1 MNSNLMFSSK
11 DQTWETPI
19 DFFNK
24 VNEEFNFDIDVCATE
39 ATAKC
44 DMYYTPEIDGLKQEW
59 RGDLLDESPLWKRNK
74 KVDRKSV

>member
-59 RGDLLDESPLWKRNK
+59 KGTCWMNPPYGREIKNG
-74 KVDRKSV
+74 

>member
-24 VNEEFNFDIDVCATE
+24 VNFGIDKVNF
-39 ATAKC
+39 
-44 DMYYTPEIDGLKQEW
+44 
-59 RGDLLDESPLWKRNK
+59 
-74 KVDRKSV
+74 SVNIVVLS

>member
-19 DFFNK
+19 EFFNK

-44 DMYYTPEIDGLKQEW
+44 DMYYTPEEK
-59 RGDLLDESPLWKRNK
+59 
-74 KVDRKSV
+74 